1 MIISNEQTE
10 RKQVNEFD
18 YANMFEIAEMN
29 AVARRMKRTTIRNN
43 IISR

>member
-1 MIISNEQTE
+1 
-10 RKQVNEFD
+10 
-18 YANMFEIAEMN
+18 MFEIAEMN